1 MQDMAF
7 FISSFFSLFAIV
19 SPLSGLVTFVSLTSS
34 VTLEEKNT
42 IANKSV
48 ALASIIALFFAITG
62 RLILDFFGITIDSL
76 RIAGGI
82 LLFVVAFDMILGKV
96 SRESITKNE
105 IDKSIDRSDTWIFPI
120 AMPLL
125 TGPGTISTVIVLM
138 NTASSAMQS
147 ISVIV
152 SILLTFF
159 ITLLLLRFSTGIYKF
174 VGYTGMLVLTRLMGI
189 LLAALAV
196 NFVATGLW
204 NTYIIFASELPIP

>member
-7 FISSFFSLFAIV
+7 FLSSFFSLFAIV

-34 VTLEEKNT
+34 VTQEEKNT

-138 NTASSAMQS
+138 NTASSAMQN

>member
-7 FISSFFSLFAIV
+7 FLSSFFSLFAIV

-34 VTLEEKNT
+34 VTQEEKNT

-138 NTASSAMQS
+138 NTASSAMQN
-147 ISVIV
+147 ISVIL

>member
-7 FISSFFSLFAIV
+7 FLSSFFSLFAIV